1 MMGSSSKVEKEEVR
15 EVEKDGREPVRKT
28 LAGRVIGY
36 TGMDPP
42 SAFSSLIEGD
52 KAENGI
58 ELDGSVDKDREDNG
72 DDEENSLSQADLEMI
87 EYEKIKAMR
96 RKRGTL
102 KKNHK
107 PLGDSA

>member
-1 MMGSSSKVEKEEVR
+1 MGSSSKAEKEAVND
-15 EVEKDGREPVRKT
+15 VEKDGREPVRKT
-28 LAGRVIGY
+28 LAGRIIGY

-52 KAENGI
+52 RAENGI
-58 ELDGSVDKDREDNG
+58 KMDGNEDNDKEGGG
-72 DDEENSLSQADLEMI
+72 DDELNSLRQADLEMI
-87 EYEKIKAMR
+87 EYEKIKSMK

-107 PLGDSA
+107 PSGDAA

>member
-1 MMGSSSKVEKEEVR
+1 MGSSKVEKEVVK
-15 EVEKDGREPVRKT
+15 EVEKDGSNPVRKT

-52 KAENGI
+52 RAENSGDI
-58 ELDGSVDKDREDNG
+58 DGSAVKDGDGEGDGDED
-72 DDEENSLSQADLEMI
+72 EISLSQADLEMI

-107 PLGDSA
+107 PSRDSV